1 MTVDEFVASK
11 VLPEFRPVVA
21 ALRKQMKESAPN
33 ATEQMSYGLP
43 MYIQKLTLAWISPS
57 KTGITLSF
65 MRGVG
70 FEDKYGLLRGT
81 AKHARF
87 VRMKNVGEG
96 NKPALR
102 YYVNQA
108 LKLDKL

>member
-1 MTVDEFVASK
+1 MTVDEFVESK

-21 ALRKQMKESAPN
+21 AVRNLMKESAPN
-33 ATEQMSYGLP
+33 AKEEMSYGLP
-43 MYIQKLTLAWISPS
+43 MYIQKLTMAWISPS

-87 VRMKNVGEG
+87 VRMKNVGDV

-102 YYVNQA
+102 YYVKQA